1 MAAFVVS
8 RLISKS
14 NARPLLLMW
23 NHFAINRNYSTN
35 ISERK
40 GGLWSLGKLNH
51 VAIATPDL
59 EKSTQFYRDI
69 LGAKVSQPVPLPEH
83 GVITVF
89 VELDNTKLEL
99 LLPLGENSPIKK
111 FLETNKRGGIHHICL
126 EVDDIK
132 SAMEFVKKNN
142 IECLSKEPKIG
153 AHGKPV
159 VFLHPRDCSGVL
171 VELEQA

>member
-1 MAAFVVS
+1 MAFTT
-8 RLISKS
+8 RLISKPRHWLS
-14 NARPLLLMW
+14 IW
-23 NHFAINRNYSTN
+23 NHSLTCCRTYSG
-35 ISERK
+35 ISQVKPE
-40 GGLWSLGKLNH
+40 LWSLGKLNH

-59 EKSTQFYRDI
+59 EKSTQFYRDV
-69 LGAKVSQPVPLPEH
+69 LGAKVSDPVSLPDH

-89 VELDNTKLEL
+89 VELDNTKIEL

-111 FLETNKRGGIHHICL
+111 FLESNKRGGIHHICL
-126 EVDDIK
+126 EVTDIK
-132 SAMEFVKKNN
+132 AAMKDVKERN
-142 IECLSKEPKIG
+142 IECLSKEPRIG